1 MTMYN
6 PTSRALWTLS
16 ASGLTTTLS
25 ASGNSGSTTPIS
37 LREVTDVWLAVF
49 VAGTST
55 GTSPTLDV
63 QLDVQDADGNWF
75 LQVAKTTQITAG
87 PGSSSVSCGLH
98 IASTGSMVLPR
109 YCRVAWTLGGTTPV
123 FPKSSISLFGR

>member
-1 MTMYN
+1 MTMYY
-6 PTSRALWTLS
+6 PVARVLWNLS

-37 LREVTDVWLAVF
+37 VREVTDVWLAVS

-75 LQVAKTTQITAG
+75 LQVAKITQLTSA

-98 IASTGSMVLPR
+98 IASSGSMVLPR
-109 YCRVAWTLGGTTPV
+109 FCRVAWTLGGTTPV
-123 FPKSSISLFGR
+123 FPRASISLFGR